1 MLLNVV
7 AQSDRWDLPNGKL
20 LETVLSS
27 CQVEKTTR
35 GSFENEQLICP
46 TRVPGHA
53 FPLVL
58 RDAVIASEDQ
68 RFFSH
73 GALDFRSTLR
83 AAWHSLRGNLQGG
96 STIGQQ
102 LARSLL
108 LKKEDSFE
116 RKLLEAVL
124 AVRIAAIL
132 SREEILARY
141 MNAVPH
147 ARNMSGFDNPAR
159 YYFGIAAPELNL
171 AEAALLVGMLPEPN
185 NRDPLKSPADAY
197 DSALGVLQRMQ
208 RQRKITA
215 EQAEDAAVELKRRVF
230 GGRLRRGDQTYVR
243 LEYRPYR
250 DLARREAKV
259 SGVAL
264 PPDYR
269 LILFIDPEFQRAL
282 LGQVCAVGG
291 RHQSRAQLADD
302 PFPSLGVRADRIER
316 QRLEVQSRD
325 LLGLVVAV
333 EADPAD
339 HGGLPLALVA
349 HEAAA
354 GRKRASQ
361 CHSSECPGPGPHGQ
375 YPPPIPSRIEGKL

>member
-1 MLLNVV
+1 MRFRIRPELFDFG
-7 AQSDRWDLPNGKL
+7 QTFFLPNGKL

-83 AAWHSLRGNLQGG
+83 AAWQSLRGILQGG
-96 STIGQQ
+96 STISQQ

-141 MNAVPH
+141 MNAVLEWP
-147 ARNMSGFDNPAR
+147 GFKEWEA
-159 YYFGIAAPELNL
+159 GAL
-171 AEAALLVGMLPEPN
+171 AE
-185 NRDPLKSPADAY
+185 
-197 DSALGVLQRMQ
+197 
-208 RQRKITA
+208 TA
-215 EQAEDAAVELKRRVF
+215 VIEFDVF
-230 GGRLRRGDQTYVR
+230 S
-243 LEYRPYR
+243 RPR
-250 DLARREAKV
+250 
-259 SGVAL
+259 
-264 PPDYR
+264 
-269 LILFIDPEFQRAL
+269 
-282 LGQVCAVGG
+282 
-291 RHQSRAQLADD
+291 
-302 PFPSLGVRADRIER
+302 
-316 QRLEVQSRD
+316 
-325 LLGLVVAV
+325 
-333 EADPAD
+333 
-339 HGGLPLALVA
+339 
-349 HEAAA
+349 
-354 GRKRASQ
+354 
-361 CHSSECPGPGPHGQ
+361 
-375 YPPPIPSRIEGKL
+375 